1 MKYRRLFS
9 LFVATL
15 SAAIVSA
22 APSHFGLGLKSGNA
36 ASAKRTTAELNTH
49 DAADNSNCV
58 TWTDGHGDLKWYVNI
73 NPLPPSLP
81 SPSLVIL
88 INPSPLDNSNQ
99 FSIILGHANLV
110 SIITKNYL
118 TISMLNVTNK
128 YMYLT
133 PTIVL
138 VNTTD
143 ILVIK
148 SALKCSGD
156 QWKSFAS
163 VLPWTIDTHGGNACN
178 ENAYNGPYDNTWVN
192 YAGKHL
198 NVPDDERC
206 KWDKKLGF
214 RCVVGRE
221 P

>member
-1 MKYRRLFS
+1 MKYRTLFS

-58 TWTDGHGDLKWYVNI
+58 TWTDGHGDLKC
-73 NPLPPSLP
+73 
-81 SPSLVIL
+81 
-88 INPSPLDNSNQ
+88 NQ

-206 KWDKKLGF
+206 KWDKRLGF